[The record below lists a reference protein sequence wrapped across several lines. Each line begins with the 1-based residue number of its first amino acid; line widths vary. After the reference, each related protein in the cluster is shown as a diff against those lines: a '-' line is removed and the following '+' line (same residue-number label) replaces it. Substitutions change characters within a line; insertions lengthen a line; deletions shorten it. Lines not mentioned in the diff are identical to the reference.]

1 MATASEGW
9 NSFIGGANDI
19 AGVVGNLG
27 SAVNAWKNTTPAPN
41 SANPAENNTSLDNLA
56 SSLAQ
61 SAKSN
66 QKLLIIGALGLV
78 GALALFMVFKK

>member
-9 NSFIGGANDI
+9 NSFIGGANDV

-27 SAVNAWKNTTPAPN
+27 SAINAWKNTNPAPN
-41 SANPAENNTSLDNLA
+41 NTNLAENNSSMDSLA
-56 SSLAQ
+56 ASLAQ

-66 QKLLIIGALGLV
+66 QKLLIIGGLGLV